1 MSPEPSDFSHSKD
14 GRNYPAS
21 SLVRCLTPQYDIR
34 LLRTRCFVYYIPL
47 QKLIIDEKKYYLFG
61 RNPDMCDFTI
71 DHQSCS
77 RVHSALVYHRH
88 LKRVFLIDLN
98 SSESTVKLTD
108 RIKVSVRLVLLY
120 LFYELC

>member
-1 MSPEPSDFSHSKD
+1 
-14 GRNYPAS
+14 
-21 SLVRCLTPQYDIR
+21 
-34 LLRTRCFVYYIPL
+34 
-47 QKLIIDEKKYYLFG
+47 
-61 RNPDMCDFTI
+61 MCDFTI

-108 RIKVSVRLVLLY
+108 RIKVSVRSVLLY